1 MDDSSD
7 CELSAVCSG
16 LCYHFAMGRKTVSA
30 IVCALLTTPSF
41 AFAFPFG
48 GQINQ
53 IIFCYNDAIYA
64 NVGPP
69 RGGPFIWTPSTRT
82 YRFGPPMRSGQWLLG
97 LAAPPYYCI
106 VSKQPI
112 IVWSGILMTMEG
124 SSGAAAPA
132 YSPRNTSSSALN
144 GLMGSGATNGSSGAN
159 TTPTN
164 AIRIL
169 VSEVY
174 PYPDSNHGGS
184 GAHWIEFYNATLSEI
199 DLTRW
204 VVKTASTTLAL
215 PSGTKIAPH
224 GYLLLTADASLKS
237 HWQIA
242 ATVPVV
248 VSSSFSSGFRAAGD
262 AVYLE
267 GDDGTLI
274 DAVSWGDNTKV
285 LSPAA
290 ELPTLGHALIR
301 TTLARDTDSKQDWV
315 DTSAP
320 TPGR

>member
-1 MDDSSD
+1 MR
-7 CELSAVCSG
+7 ELSPLSTGVRYNAGMRTRAS
-16 LCYHFAMGRKTVSA
+16 LLA
-30 IVCALLTTPSF
+30 ALIFCVPSF

-82 YRFGPPMRSGQWLLG
+82 YKFGPPMRSGQWLLG

-124 SSGAAAPA
+124 SSGAPAPA
-132 YSPRNTSSSALN
+132 YSPSNTSSSALN
-144 GLMGSGATNGSSGAN
+144 GLNGTGVTSGGSSGSGSQSA
-159 TTPTN
+159 TN

-174 PYPDSNHGGS
+174 PYPDASHGGT
-184 GAHWIEFYNATLSEI
+184 GAHWIELYNATLSEI
-199 DLTRW
+199 DLSMW
-204 VVKTASTTLAL
+204 VVKAGSSTFAIPAGTTIAPRGYAIITSDASTR
-215 PSGTKIAPH
+215 SR
-224 GYLLLTADASLKS
+224 
-237 HWQIA
+237 WQVGSS
-242 ATVPVV
+242 TPVV
-248 VSSSFSSGFRAAGD
+248 VSTSFSGGFASAGD

-267 GDDGTLI
+267 GNDGVLI
-274 DAVSWGDNTKV
+274 DAVSWGTNAKV
-285 LSPAA
+285 MSPAA
-290 ELPTLGHALIR
+290 TLPALGHALIR